1 MSGPFDQLTPSGGRD
16 GGQAAGN
23 QAQFNQLLQLI
34 SSMLKALQSWALAAA
49 NPTATAGPAAVNGTA
64 TTYMRSDAA
73 PAIQKASSSQ
83 FGIVEVDNVTIK
95 ATSGVIATINGAIG
109 QSQPGNPTAP
119 ASTATYKMQGLAGAI
134 TPVRTGTVLLI
145 VSGYI
150 TASTTT
156 AGDGILF
163 QLSYG
168 TGSAPANAGTLAGT
182 QVGQIMEYT
191 NPATVTAADIHVPFS
206 VQAVVTAL
214 TLATAIWIDLAA
226 KSVATNSAVGL
237 AGISVSAV
245 EI

>member
-1 MSGPFDQLTPSGGRD
+1 MSGPRD
-16 GGQAAGN
+16 PISNAIGGQAAGN
-23 QAQFNQLLQLI
+23 QAQTNQIIQLI
-34 SSMLKALQSWALAAA
+34 ASIAKSIAAGVLTA
-49 NPTATAGPAAVNGTA
+49 GNPSETAGPTAVNGTA
-64 TTYMRSDAA
+64 LTFMRSDAA
-73 PAIQKASSSQ
+73 PAVQKASSSQ

-95 ATSGVIATINGAIG
+95 STAGVVATINGATG

-119 ASTATYKMQGLAGAI
+119 ASTSAYKMQGLAGAI
-134 TPVRTGTVLLI
+134 TPVRSGTVLLI

-168 TGSAPANAGTLAGT
+168 TGTAPVNTGTLAGT

-206 VQAVVTAL
+206 VQAVVTGL

-226 KSVATNSAVGL
+226 KSVATTSAVGL
-237 AGISVSAV
+237 AGISVSAA

>member
-1 MSGPFDQLTPSGGRD
+1 MSGPLAPLTNAI

-23 QAQFNQLLQLI
+23 QAQFAQLLELI
-34 SSMLKALQSWALAAA
+34 AQIAKVLTSDAIVAG
-49 NPTATAGPAAVNGTA
+49 NPTATAGPAAINGTA
-64 TTYMRSDAA
+64 LTFMRSDAA

-95 ATSGVIATINGAIG
+95 ATSGVVATINGATS
-109 QSQPGNPTAP
+109 QTQPGNPTAP
-119 ASTATYKMQGLAGAI
+119 ANTSTYKMQGLAGTI

-145 VSGYI
+145 ISGYV
-150 TASTTT
+150 TSSTVT

-191 NPATVTAADIHVPFS
+191 NPTTVTAADIHVPFS
-206 VQAVVTAL
+206 VQAVVTGL
-214 TLATAIWIDLAA
+214 TLTTAYWIDLAA
-226 KSVATNSAVGL
+226 KSVATVSSGGL
-237 AGISVSAV
+237 AGISISAI
-245 EI
+245 EL